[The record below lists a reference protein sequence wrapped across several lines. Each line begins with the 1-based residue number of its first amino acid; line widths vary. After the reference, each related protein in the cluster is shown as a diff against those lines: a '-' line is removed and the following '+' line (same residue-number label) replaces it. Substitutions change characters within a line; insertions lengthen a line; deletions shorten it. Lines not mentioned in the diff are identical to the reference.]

1 MFFKYIILFFIF
13 VGSTSIGFTIS
24 KGLKNRVEDLKE
36 FKTSLNIMKN
46 KIRFTYKPLDEIFE
60 DISKVSKRRCIRFF
74 LEKQV
79 KI

>member
-24 KGLKNRVEDLKE
+24 KGFKNRVEDLKE

-74 LEKQV
+74 WRSK
-79 KI
+79 

>member
-46 KIRFTYKPLDEIFE
+46 KIRFTYKPLDEI
-60 DISKVSKRRCIRFF
+60 
-74 LEKQV
+74 L
-79 KI
+79 KIYLK